1 MYFVHVLLLLHRM
14 HAPLPIV
21 IPLSRTGIC
30 RPFLDGYLGM
40 SPLPWGIS
48 TSILPNPL
56 LGPLAW
62 VCSPLLVHFVHHLL
76 QAGVLQSAPILVSS
90 ISIMQHSALV
100 IDFLLGRFGCPVYM
114 LAYVSKPTHCLKC
127 LLLPSAALAP
137 PRC

>member
-1 MYFVHVLLLLHRM
+1 MYFVHVLLLLHRV

-21 IPLSRTGIC
+21 IPLSRTGTY
-30 RPFLDGYLGM
+30 RPFLDGYLGA

-48 TSILPNPL
+48 TSISPNPL

-62 VCSPLLVHFVHHLL
+62 ACSPLLAHFDHCLL
-76 QAGVLQSAPILVSS
+76 QAGVLQSAPIPVSS

-100 IDFLLGRFGCPVYM
+100 IDFLSGRFGRPVCM
-114 LAYVSKPTHCLKC
+114 LTYVSKPACCLGC
-127 LLLPSAALAP
+127 LPLPSAALAP